1 MEKETHVVK
10 DSTQK
15 NLALDPD
22 KQKEFKK
29 NNKKIKAKKVPEK
42 KESGVVY
49 LGHLPHGFYEKQI
62 KQYMTQ
68 FGKVKAVK
76 VSRSIKTG
84 KSKGYAFVE
93 FYSDEVAKVV
103 ADTMDNYLVFERIV
117 KCQYVPTAKLHPK
130 MMGRRSGVF
139 KPPKA
144 HILARDRHNNK
155 HKELKQE
162 KTIKRLL
169 KKHKKRSDMLKS
181 LGIDLQ
187 MNKLENVITAGKK
200 ILKEKAE
207 EREKAAKLKSDSE
220 VKSSAE
226 KPPAV
231 KKSPKS
237 AIKSK
242 SAGSKSADT
251 PGKNKTP
258 KALKAT
264 PVSMKKANTPKG
276 TPATKKATEAT
287 PKPTNVTTPAKSK
300 SATPVHKVTP
310 MVQKKKKTLSE
321 SFNSSRD
328 QSMEVLIEDSEEEEI
343 SFKTPPHSVRSS
355 KTPTLTASTKKK
367 RAMSAKENNLTPV
380 GRPQK
385 KRKSVT

>member
-1 MEKETHVVK
+1 MEKEKHVVK
-10 DSTQK
+10 GSTQK
-15 NLALDPD
+15 NLALDPE

-29 NNKKIKAKKVPEK
+29 NNKKIKAKKVPTK

-62 KQYMTQ
+62 KQYMSQ

-144 HILARDRHNNK
+144 HIVARDRHNNK

-162 KTIKRLL
+162 KTIQRML
-169 KKHKKRSDMLKS
+169 KKHKKKSNMLKT

-187 MNKLENVITAGKK
+187 MNKLENVLTAGKK
-200 ILKEKAE
+200 ILKEKVK
-207 EREKAAKLKSDSE
+207 EREQAAKLKSNSE
-220 VKSSAE
+220 AESSKEKAE
-226 KPPAV
+226 EKA
-231 KKSPKS
+231 KTPKS
-237 AIKSK
+237 ATKSTKATSK
-242 SAGSKSADT
+242 STGTSETS
-251 PGKNKTP
+251 KTP
-258 KALKAT
+258 KATPMSMIKA
-264 PVSMKKANTPKG
+264 KTPKK
-276 TPATKKATEAT
+276 TPASKKGTDVT
-287 PKPTNVTTPAKSK
+287 PKPANATTPAKSK

-310 MVQKKKKTLSE
+310 MVQKTKKKTLTE

-367 RAMSAKENNLTPV
+367 RAMSVKENNITPV